1 MPVPDSARYAKD
13 AAEAI
18 GARFEDLDD
27 GNGYLF
33 RITKGARFVLGGGG
47 NICAY
52 PINSAVAYTVSLR
65 QSG

>member
-27 GNGYLF
+27 GDGYLF
-33 RITKGARFVLGGGG
+33 L
-47 NICAY
+47 
-52 PINSAVAYTVSLR
+52 SLIHISEPTR
-65 QSG
+65 PY